1 MCRNHSEKQLRNKKT
16 SDLCEPG
23 KCGESELHQN
33 KCCYINLVCPKNVI
47 LQFWIVASYTK
58 DHLNTQLSRSVDVH
72 LHGKSVFLGQY
83 VILGMS
89 YKYGQEPYCITITGF
104 CLGHNKLHHKEQ
116 YHASYSQLS
125 DYQKHRSSKWLG
137 MSIPCSCI
145 TEKCHIG
152 KYSTNA
158 LLFKVAQ

>member
-33 KCCYINLVCPKNVI
+33 KCCYITLVCPKHVI

-104 CLGHNKLHHKEQ
+104 CVPWSRQ
-116 YHASYSQLS
+116 IASQ
-125 DYQKHRSSKWLG
+125 G
-137 MSIPCSCI
+137 AVSCI
-145 TEKCHIG
+145 IG
-152 KYSTNA
+152 PVVR
-158 LLFKVAQ
+158 LPEAQELQMVRHVNTLQLYY